1 MFLLSWL
8 FFGLIAGAIAKM
20 LLPGNQD
27 LGCWMTALVGIVGAF
42 IGGFL
47 GNLFFG
53 GGSIDFDTLLSF
65 EHMDQKLSVGF
76 WNFIYAIIGSIIVLI
91 GLGYLRK
98 K

>member
-8 FFGLIAGAIAKM
+8 LFGLIAGAIAKM
-20 LLPGNQD
+20 LLPGNQN

-42 IGGFL
+42 VGGFL
-47 GNLFFG
+47 GNVLFG
-53 GGSIDFDTLLSF
+53 GSVDFDALLSF
-65 EHMDQKLSVGF
+65 DHMDQKLSVGF